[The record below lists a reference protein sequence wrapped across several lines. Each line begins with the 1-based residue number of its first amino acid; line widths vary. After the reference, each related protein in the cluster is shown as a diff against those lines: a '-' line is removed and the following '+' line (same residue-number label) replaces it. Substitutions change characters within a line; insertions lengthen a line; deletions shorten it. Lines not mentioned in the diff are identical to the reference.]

1 LPALKNQHSIS
12 EKCRRIAATRKLKA
26 ETPMSEANGRQHL
39 YNADAK
45 ILEGHLRIP
54 LIQDIKP
61 QAPATLT
68 EKGGYVAQQLEDYW
82 LESVISFK
90 HAYTQV
96 AGNPDP
102 KPGHGWSTLST
113 TVVEGLQVLEVLTA
127 DKVVGQIITE
137 HPLEGYVPSI
147 SFLGTR
153 FENLRIAGHPVK
165 LDLDLEIFGPKP
177 ANDGAYTH
185 EPYFLKRVSSQYNR
199 ILEHENLP
207 EDLLERYK
215 QFSADLGK
223 SEAVECSL
231 VNHAAGS
238 YPGPSFGHVIR
249 IPNFGTITLAKLT
262 VTHENPKQ
270 ETGVPTKTTLRLT
283 MLDLKLGCAIDGD
296 IPIGGGGTNG
306 TTVP

>member
-1 LPALKNQHSIS
+1 
-12 EKCRRIAATRKLKA
+12 
-26 ETPMSEANGRQHL
+26 MSEANGRQHL